1 LKKLIL
7 FFLLSYNSLFA
18 VEVKCD
24 FEEVYQNGDVQQ
36 GFFLLK
42 DQMLR
47 YQYFHENLYTII
59 AKNDNYFLV
68 NNYDNKIVQKITEN
82 TEAIK
87 SLIKISSK
95 FPNIKN
101 QYEQNK
107 MKIKIEKNSN
117 NFIKRIAIISNQINL
132 SINILNC
139 NFQKINKKYFKPF
152 NFEKY
157 EE

>member
-1 LKKLIL
+1 MKKLIL

>member
-1 LKKLIL
+1 MKKLIL

-18 VEVKCD
+18 VEIKCD

>member
-1 LKKLIL
+1 MKKLIFCFL
-7 FFLLSYNSLFA
+7 FFYNTVFA
-18 VEVKCD
+18 IEVKCD

-47 YQYFHENLYTII
+47 YQYFNEDLYTII
-59 AKNDNYFLV
+59 AKDDYYFLI
-68 NNYDNKIVQKITEN
+68 NNFNNKTVQKITEN
-82 TEAIK
+82 TEAIQ

-95 FPNIKN
+95 FPDIKN
-101 QYEQNK
+101 QYEQNN
-107 MKIKIEKNSN
+107 MKIKIEKNSK
-117 NFIKRIAIISNQINL
+117 NFIKRIAIISDEINL

-139 NFQKINKKYFKPF
+139 DFKKINKKYFKPF
-152 NFEKY
+152 SFEKY

>member
-18 VEVKCD
+18 VEIKCD

-101 QYEQNK
+101 QYEQNE

>member
-1 LKKLIL
+1 MKKLIL

-18 VEVKCD
+18 VEIKCD

-101 QYEQNK
+101 QYEQNE